1 MVPGSHSFTPTRT
14 AGVLVLSI
22 MVSALASC
30 SKADPTG
37 PGGNPD
43 DYPIVSQFLQNAE
56 GWTAVGDGIL
66 YHFPTGGNP
75 SNTGHIVI
83 VDEALGD
90 TYYFN
95 APSRF
100 LGNVSGAYGRLLTFD
115 LVWSETTVSHYL
127 DDDDVILRGAGHTLV
142 AAIPEVPGTTW
153 TSYSIP
159 LSVAGGWV
167 HQGTETPATAAQIQ
181 AVLGSLQE
189 FRIRGEFRTLPETG
203 GLDNVRFGAAP

>member
-1 MVPGSHSFTPTRT
+1 MVPGSQIFASTRT
-14 AGVLVLSI
+14 AGILVLSV
-22 MVSALASC
+22 MVVALASC
-30 SKADPTG
+30 RRADPTG

-43 DYPIVSQFLQNAE
+43 DYPVVSEFLQNAE

-66 YHFPTGGNP
+66 YYFPTGGNP
-75 SNTGHIVI
+75 GSTGHIRI

-90 TYYFN
+90 NFYFN

-115 LVWSETTVSHYL
+115 LVWSETSLSDYK
-127 DDDDVILRGAGHTLV
+127 DGDDVVLRGAGHTLV
-142 AAIPEVPGTTW
+142 AMLPEVPATTW

-159 LSVAGGWV
+159 LTVAGGWV
-167 HQGTETPATAAQIQ
+167 HQGTAAPATEAQIQ

-189 FRIRGEFRTLPETG
+189 FRIRGEFRSGPEQG